1 MHLKNCCCEI
11 FKELITSDFFLGFF
25 FKKINKISVNSF
37 GQHKEVHV
45 INKCQANRRTQ
56 FFSKMK
62 KRIFL
67 SQRVKNLKND
77 QFVKPLMFHLKL
89 IQVPPMS
96 TLMTQFWSLIFRT
109 LPFSIFTSKCS
120 NLVLEHKKHL

>member
-11 FKELITSDFFLGFF
+11 FKELITSDFFLGFV

-67 SQRVKNLKND
+67 SQRVKNFKND